1 MKLIRIGPV
10 RLSKLTLFRMGV
22 FGAAH
27 GCGGLFGL
35 LLGPS

>member
-1 MKLIRIGPV
+1 MKLITIGPI
-10 RLSKLTLFRMGV
+10 RLSKLTLFRMDV

-27 GCGGLFGL
+27 GRGGLFGL